1 MWNRGRE
8 VINHCMNAVLFVLM
22 LGVCIMYVGV
32 NSLIMT
38 AVINN
43 LRMDTYVGVETGV
56 GVVTLLILLG
66 WAPLLLTRHWRRDP

>member
-8 VINHCMNAVLFVLM
+8 IINHCMNAVLFVLL
-22 LGVCIMYVGV
+22 LGVCILYVGV

-43 LRMDTYVGVETGV
+43 LRMDTYVGVETGM
-56 GVVTLLILLG
+56 GIVTLLMLLG
-66 WAPLLLTRHWRRDP
+66 WGPWLFTRHWRGDP